1 MVADRVAPRSGCVRV
16 TFLKLVFRTLRIGI
30 FRQFRVIFLQ
40 LVLKSSLTKKMEQ
53 SVENQENYDH
63 QSDGDDNDGN
73 TSEESIL
80 PSDSSDDGELI
91 TVFILDNLKIIMLF
105 YGN

>member
-1 MVADRVAPRSGCVRV
+1 
-16 TFLKLVFRTLRIGI
+16 
-30 FRQFRVIFLQ
+30 
-40 LVLKSSLTKKMEQ
+40 MEQ

-105 YGN
+105 YGNSIFSI